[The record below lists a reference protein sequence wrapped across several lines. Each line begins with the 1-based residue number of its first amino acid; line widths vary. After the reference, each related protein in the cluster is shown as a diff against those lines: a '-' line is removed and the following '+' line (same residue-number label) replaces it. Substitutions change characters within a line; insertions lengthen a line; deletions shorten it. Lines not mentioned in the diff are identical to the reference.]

1 MKIRFVG
8 PLGVVTGSCTWL
20 EHAGVEFLIDCGL
33 EQDGGTSRGWTRAP
47 WPFDPAKLRFVV
59 LTHAH
64 ADHCGLIPA
73 LYRRGFQ
80 GVVYCTHETAE
91 IAKIMLRD
99 AAASD
104 DSLSDAADVERI
116 VWQTPPGRVLGER
129 FPVAHDLFLQYFRTG
144 HAMGAVSVQ
153 VLWGDFKRGEQR
165 SIMFSGDLGP
175 DAEDGE
181 ALPFMRHRMNP
192 PKSDFA
198 VIESTYGHRVRNPDA
213 QDPAARRRRLGEL
226 MSRAVDSEG
235 TLLIPAF
242 AFGRVQDLLFDV
254 HWLMAEDP
262 ARYAGLQLRL
272 ESSLA
277 RRLAPVLVAGWDRT
291 EVGGTSKVRPLWLGK
306 QMFRWLGLDD
316 TDPEDGDRA
325 VDICRITLG
334 LPAIHPQSATRGNA
348 IARAWPVLLSEAP
361 PEDRTPAGPRLVIAA
376 SGMGDHGGAARWL
389 QCCLTDP
396 ATIVAFSGHCA
407 DGSVGG
413 QLLRLA
419 QVSLHERRRSRA
431 RIEWCDGEAVAERD
445 IRAGITALQGYSGHA
460 DQAGLVAWA
469 VSCFRGVH
477 VPAGDTFFIQHGNEQ
492 ARIALAEAIEQAGKV
507 HGMTLHCV
515 RPSVSDAIYCL
526 DSLHDAGR
534 ARAGVPNPS
543 ERAEL
548 QCQP

>member
-33 EQDGGTSRGWTRAP
+33 EQDAGAPRGWNHAP

-73 LYRRGFQ
+73 LYRRGFR
-80 GVVYCTHETAE
+80 GAVYCTQETAE

-99 AAASD
+99 AAGSD
-104 DSLSDAADVERI
+104 DALSNAADVERI
-116 VWQTPPGRVLGER
+116 VWKTPSGRVLGQR

-175 DAEDGE
+175 DAEDAE

-192 PKSDFA
+192 PRSDFA
-198 VIESTYGHRVRNPDA
+198 VIESTYGDRVRDA
-213 QDPAARRRRLGEL
+213 DVQDATARRARLGAL
-226 MSRAVDSEG
+226 MARAVDSDG

-254 HWLMAEDP
+254 HWLMAQDP
-262 ARYAGLQLRL
+262 ARYAGLQVRL

-277 RRLAPVLVAGWDRT
+277 QRLAPILVAGWDRT
-291 EVGGTSKVRPLWLGK
+291 EAGGTHKVRPLWLGK

-316 TDPEDGDRA
+316 SDPDDYDRA

-334 LPAIHPQSATRGNA
+334 LPPIHPDSATRGNA
-348 IARAWPVLLSEAP
+348 IARAWPSLLSVDTP
-361 PEDRTPAGPRLVIAA
+361 VSGMPAGPRLVIAA
-376 SGMGDHGGAARWL
+376 SGMGDHGRAAHWL
-389 QCCLTDP
+389 QRCLTDA

-407 DGSVGG
+407 EGSVGG
-413 QLLRLA
+413 HLLRLA
-419 QVSLHERRRSRA
+419 QVPLQERRRSRA
-431 RIEWCDGEAVAERD
+431 RIEWCDGAGVAERD
-445 IRAGITALQGYSGHA
+445 IRAEITSLQGYSGHA

-469 VSCFRGVH
+469 VSCFRDVH

-492 ARIALAEAIEQAGKV
+492 ARIALAEAIERAGQA
-507 HGMTLHCV
+507 HGLTLRCV
-515 RPSVSDAIYCL
+515 RPSMEAPVYDL
-526 DSLHDAGR
+526 DLECAS
-534 ARAGVPNPS
+534 
-543 ERAEL
+543 
-548 QCQP
+548 